1 MAPCFFGYSMVYLY
15 HQVRVDPQKE
25 ATMWCVCDEF
35 GFAWG
40 DVVETLEEARRQL
53 EELRAEARKK
63 GWDWGFEIEKR
74 G

>member
-1 MAPCFFGYSMVYLY
+1 
-15 HQVRVDPQKE
+15 
-25 ATMWCVCDEF
+25 MWCVCDEF

-53 EELRAEARKK
+53 EELRTEAAKK

>member
-1 MAPCFFGYSMVYLY
+1 
-15 HQVRVDPQKE
+15 
-25 ATMWCVCDEF
+25 MWYVCDEF

-53 EELRAEARKK
+53 EELRAEAAKK

-74 G
+74 S